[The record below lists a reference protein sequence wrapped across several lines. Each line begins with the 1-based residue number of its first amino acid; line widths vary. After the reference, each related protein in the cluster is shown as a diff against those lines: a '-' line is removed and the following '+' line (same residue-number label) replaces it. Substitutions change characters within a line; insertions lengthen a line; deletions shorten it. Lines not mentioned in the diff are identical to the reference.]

1 MGPAMPFNRIAIAY
15 RLIEGTSIMVATS
28 ADRSNGPANSKALRL
43 VRSLGSCSRGAI
55 APLTALMMI
64 PIVGGIA
71 YSVELG
77 SWQYLQ
83 RSAQNAADSAA
94 LAAATLHDTGGTST
108 AENEALAV
116 AEKFGFIDGEN
127 GSTVDSAIA
136 ACPAGVPSGAICYE
150 AVVTTNFPLSF
161 SRVLG
166 FTGTD
171 GVQQLIAARALATV
185 GGGGAAE
192 DVCIWTLSGET
203 ASFTSN
209 GGPRPDLAGCSM
221 LSNGGMTCNGQD
233 LGADNGIAVGVSVGC
248 GETQVSG
255 VEPVQDPYAELRSNI
270 PPDPCAGTYHQLSG
284 TGQAKTVD
292 AANRI
297 ATGTPTWAGTQ
308 KVFCGDVQLQGNVT
322 LTGTSTIVIMNGRLD
337 LKGYELKTASGAA
350 ATIIYG
356 GNNGTSYHH
365 YPMSSGGSAAGSNPV
380 IDIVAPT
387 SGPWSGVAM
396 YGDPNVSTNTSFT
409 YTGNSP
415 AWKITGLVYLPTA
428 NLTFSGVVNKASD
441 GGDCFVLVSYTMLV
455 NGTAQMFNN
464 TACASSGLEPP
475 NIVIGPSDRPKL
487 VL

>member
-1 MGPAMPFNRIAIAY
+1 MTM
-15 RLIEGTSIMVATS
+15 TS
-28 ADRSNGPANSKALRL
+28 ANEPARLPGRALTRAARRFL
-43 VRSLGSCSRGAI
+43 ACSRGAI

-64 PIVGGIA
+64 PVVGGIA
-71 YSVELG
+71 YAVELG

-116 AEKFGFIDGEN
+116 AEKFGFVDGEN

-136 ACPAGVPSGAICYE
+136 ACPAGVPAGAICYE
-150 AVVTTNFPLSF
+150 AVITTNFPLSF

-171 GVQQLIAARALATV
+171 GVQQLITARALATI

-192 DVCIWTLSGET
+192 DVCIWTLSGES

-209 GGPRPDLAGCSM
+209 GGPRPDLEGCSL
-221 LSNGGMTCNGQD
+221 LSNGGMTCNGHD

-248 GETQVSG
+248 GENQISG

-284 TGQAKTVD
+284 TGQAMTVD

-297 ATGTPTWAGTQ
+297 ATGTPTWAGTE

-337 LKGYELKTASGAA
+337 LKGYELKTASGAH

-356 GNNGTSYHH
+356 GNNGASYHH
-365 YPMSSGGSAAGSNPV
+365 YPMSSGGSGSGSNPV

-415 AWKITGLVYLPTA
+415 AWKITGLVYLPTS
-428 NLTFSGVVNKASD
+428 NLTFSGIVNKASD
-441 GGDCFVLVSYTMLV
+441 GGDCFVLISYTMLV

>member
-1 MGPAMPFNRIAIAY
+1 MAASSVNSSGGKAG
-15 RLIEGTSIMVATS
+15 RLL
-28 ADRSNGPANSKALRL
+28 LRL
-43 VRSLGSCSRGAI
+43 FRRFSDCSRGAI

-71 YSVELG
+71 YAVELG

-94 LAAATLHDTGGTST
+94 LAAATIHDTGGTST
-108 AENEALAV
+108 PENEAFAV
-116 AEKFGFIDGEN
+116 AQEFGFVDGDN
-127 GSTVDSAIA
+127 GATVDSAIA
-136 ACPAGVPSGAICYE
+136 TCPAGVPSGAICYE
-150 AVVTTNFPLSF
+150 AIVTTNFPLSF

-171 GVQQLIAARALATV
+171 GTQQLISARAVAIV

-209 GGPRPDLAGCSM
+209 GGPRPDLAGCSL
-221 LSNGGMTCNGQD
+221 LSNGGMTCNGHD

-248 GETQVSG
+248 GDTQVSG
-255 VEPVQDPYAELRSNI
+255 VAPIEDPYADLRSNI
-270 PPDPCAGTYHQLSG
+270 PPDPCAGTYHQLTG
-284 TGQAKTVD
+284 TGQSRTVNVANQV
-292 AANRI
+292 AAGTP
-297 ATGTPTWAGTQ
+297 AWTGTQ
-308 KVFCGDVQLQGNVT
+308 RVFCGDVQLQGDVT
-322 LTGTSTIVIMNGRLD
+322 LTGDSTIVIMNGRLD
-337 LKGYELKTASGAA
+337 LKGYQLKTASGAH
-350 ATIIYG
+350 ATIVYG
-356 GNNGTSYHH
+356 GNNGASYHH

-387 SGPWSGVAM
+387 TGAWSGVAM

-441 GGDCFVLVSYTMLV
+441 GGDCFVVVSYTMLV

-464 TACASSGLEPP
+464 TACASSGLTPP